1 MLFEGFQ
8 LKLLREKLL
17 ELDKEIEKFRNEN
30 VNFYKFR
37 IEREDGLLKLK
48 KEVVDFEKEK
58 FDELKRIQEY
68 KIEEMK
74 KLCYE
79 KKVFE
84 QL

>member
-8 LKLLREKLL
+8 LKLLRGKLL

-74 KLCYE
+74 KLRYE